1 MSFCS
6 CSLSQLLGHISTST
20 VVLVCDLVN
29 GSIAQQ
35 DGRLKKADQLLFIGE
50 VNVIGQP
57 VSVVVDILKATRSG
71 PVVLKVRHAKHCS
84 LLEEEEEVRL
94 SLHWLLIPPVHQL
107 CSDTAAVWGEVQYCL
122 TPNVLLAL
130 SSSPL

>member
-94 SLHWLLIPPVHQL
+94 SLYWLLIPPVHQL
-107 CSDTAAVWGEVQYCL
+107 CSDTQ
-122 TPNVLLAL
+122 LLCGVKC
-130 SSSPL
+130 STV